1 MTKMQRSLFEAG
13 RHRGHDPLGYHRLRD
28 ASGRLV
34 HPRQLVIDAAEAV
47 VVRWVFH
54 ELSKH
59 SLNEVADLPNQQ
71 GVQHHGPWT
80 RDSVK
85 DIYRRGRLYLGHVL
99 EKRGRDERP
108 GLHEAILTEGEY
120 RAAVAAVAARTRVG
134 NKPSPY
140 RH

>member
-1 MTKMQRSLFEAG
+1 MQRSLFEAG

-47 VVRWVFH
+47 VVRRVFH

-71 GVQHHGPWT
+71 GVQHHGHAT
-80 RDSVK
+80 RS
-85 DIYRRGRLYLGHVL
+85 R
-99 EKRGRDERP
+99 
-108 GLHEAILTEGEY
+108 TST
-120 RAAVAAVAARTRVG
+120 VAAGCISATSSRSVAATSDRACMKR
-134 NKPSPY
+134 S
-140 RH
+140 